1 MRSVNVGSVSFGG
14 SKQLVLIAGPCA
26 IEDESLTLRIAE
38 GLKEA
43 TQSLGCELIFKASYD
58 KANRTSVTSF
68 RGLGVER
75 GLRILER
82 VKREFELPIVSD
94 IHDVSQVAAAAD
106 VLDILQIPAFLS
118 RQTDLLVA
126 AGQSGKPINLKKGQ
140 FLAPWDIE
148 HGVNKIAST
157 GNEEILLTERGVSFG
172 YNNLVVDMRS
182 LVIMREMGY
191 PVVFDA
197 THSVQLPGGAGG
209 TSSGQRQYVGAL
221 SRAATATGIDGLFW
235 EVHENPDQALCDG
248 ANSLPLAQVKEL
260 LKQILEFDAI
270 FKQSEVGGTTDD

>member
-1 MRSVNVGSVSFGG
+1 
-14 SKQLVLIAGPCA
+14 
-26 IEDESLTLRIAE
+26 
-38 GLKEA
+38 
-43 TQSLGCELIFKASYD
+43 
-58 KANRTSVTSF
+58 
-68 RGLGVER
+68 
-75 GLRILER
+75 
-82 VKREFELPIVSD
+82 
-94 IHDVSQVAAAAD
+94 
-106 VLDILQIPAFLS
+106 
-118 RQTDLLVA
+118 LVA